1 MASAQKLLLEG
12 VSDAVCFVLGA
23 LAGYGL
29 GQAVGIDIFEQGYSG
44 PGIVGILMVGLGGG
58 AGLHLARIIRSRQ
71 QSKDQLDEAQAD

>member
-29 GQAVGIDIFEQGYSG
+29 GQAVGIEIFAEGYSG
-44 PGIVGILMVGLGGG
+44 SGIVGILMVGLGGG
-58 AGLHLARIIRSRQ
+58 AGLHLARIWRSRQ
-71 QSKDQLDEAQAD
+71 RAKDMLEHPETD